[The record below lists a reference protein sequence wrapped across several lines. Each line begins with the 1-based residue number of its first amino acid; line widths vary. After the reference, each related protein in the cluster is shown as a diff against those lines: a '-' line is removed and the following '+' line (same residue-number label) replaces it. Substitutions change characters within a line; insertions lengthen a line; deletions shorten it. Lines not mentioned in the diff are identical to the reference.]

1 MGLQAKL
8 DFHILREFFDLFVK
22 KDFDPINP
30 LIFHPMQIL
39 NLIFL
44 YETINF
50 LRPPLLIIYHHKDQL
65 LFLLI

>member
-44 YETINF
+44 HLRYF
-50 LRPPLLIIYHHKDQL
+50 LFNYFYDLEFAIKS
-65 LFLLI
+65 